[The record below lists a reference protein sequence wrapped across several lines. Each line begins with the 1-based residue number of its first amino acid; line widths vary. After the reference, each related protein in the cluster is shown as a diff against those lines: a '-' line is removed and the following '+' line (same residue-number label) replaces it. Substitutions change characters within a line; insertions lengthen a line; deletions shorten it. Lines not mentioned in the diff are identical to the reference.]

1 MMQAR
6 ARETTTIMQRAA
18 TALSFPA
25 ASARKSAVVI
35 RRAATIRWTAGA
47 TVVTVPKAVRVCL
60 TAALI
65 LGAGAVNADIYR
77 YYDENGVLHLTDTPP
92 DSRYKLYIATQK
104 APSAI
109 QTTFEARR
117 YRQIPAKRRSNYVD
131 VVATVAK
138 TFAIEPELLHAV
150 ISAESAYNPL
160 ARSPKGAR
168 GLMQLMPDT
177 AKRYGVEDSYDPL
190 QNIQGGA
197 AYLRDLLTLFGN
209 DLQLA
214 VAAYNA
220 GEGMVMRHGY
230 KIPPFRETLQ
240 YVPKVMS
247 YYRQYKGTL

>member
-1 MMQAR
+1 MLVMTG
-6 ARETTTIMQRAA
+6 EAA
-18 TALSFPA
+18 H
-25 ASARKSAVVI
+25 
-35 RRAATIRWTAGA
+35 
-47 TVVTVPKAVRVCL
+47 
-60 TAALI
+60 
-65 LGAGAVNADIYR
+65 ADIYR
-77 YYDENGVLHLTDTPP
+77 YYDENGILHLTDTPP
-92 DSRYKLYIATQK
+92 DSRYKLYMATKK

-109 QTTFEARR
+109 QATFENRR
-117 YRQIPAKRRSNYVD
+117 QRAIPAKRKSLYEEMVS
-131 VVATVAK
+131 AAAK
-138 TFAIEPELLHAV
+138 TFSLEPELLHAV

-209 DLQLA
+209 DLHLA
-214 VAAYNA
+214 IAAYNA

-240 YVPKVMS
+240 YVPKVMD
-247 YYRQYKGTL
+247 YYRQYKGNL

>member
-1 MMQAR
+1 MGCILAALGLGGAQAR
-6 ARETTTIMQRAA
+6 
-18 TALSFPA
+18 
-25 ASARKSAVVI
+25 
-35 RRAATIRWTAGA
+35 
-47 TVVTVPKAVRVCL
+47 
-60 TAALI
+60 
-65 LGAGAVNADIYR
+65 ADIYR

-92 DSRYKLYIATQK
+92 DSRYKLYIATSK
-104 APSAI
+104 TPSAI
-109 QTTFEARR
+109 QSTFESRR
-117 YRQIPAKRRSNYVD
+117 YRQIPAKRRSAYHEL
-131 VVATVAK
+131 VVAAAK
-138 TFAIEPELLHAV
+138 TFALEPELLHAV

-168 GLMQLMPDT
+168 GLMQLMPAT

-230 KIPPFRETLQ
+230 KVPPFRETLQ
-240 YVPKVMS
+240 YVPKVMN
-247 YYRQYKGTL
+247 YYKQYKGTL